1 MYSTRQQSQLERSF
15 GRLCVSRTCSVSSC
29 AHWLVISNLSSD
41 GRIISEGGTQ
51 GSDVACGRSPTIK
64 LNVLPS
70 FKEAIGWKL
79 TDTGTLRATR
89 TNSQAPWSVEAVVPK
104 NQTVDHVQVFV
115 VREDTNKTRSATAPL
130 LQVKAII
137 GGDGDREYSVEV
149 QATHNSD
156 ARVALPVRIDVQP
169 PATAGVQIRLEL
181 RLIKGETVDIEG
193 VFAC

>member
-1 MYSTRQQSQLERSF
+1 
-15 GRLCVSRTCSVSSC
+15 VSRTCSVSSC

-79 TDTGTLRATR
+79 TDAGTLRATR
-89 TNSQAPWSVEAVVPK
+89 SKSQVAWSLEVVVPK

-115 VREDTNKTRSATAPL
+115 AREDANKTTSASAAL
-130 LQVKAII
+130 LQAKATIE
-137 GGDGDREYSVEV
+137 GDTKHEYSVEV
-149 QATHNSD
+149 KQNSD
-156 ARVALPVRIDVQP
+156 ARVALPVRIDVRP
-169 PATAGVQIRLEL
+169 PGSCDCLLDYI
-181 RLIKGETVDIEG
+181 
-193 VFAC
+193 